1 LLARRRFST
10 GSAGHEEDVPL
21 RIGLTGGIGS
31 GKSTAAAMLARRG
44 ARIVDTDSISRN
56 LTAPGGAAVPAIRQA
71 FGDAIVRADGS
82 LDRDAMRA
90 LVFADRVAKQR
101 LEALLHPMIGA
112 EALQE
117 AAAATSQILVFDVPL
132 LTESK
137 HWRERVDRVLV
148 IDCSEASQIERV
160 EKRPGWTRDA
170 VERAIN
176 SQAKR
181 AARRAIADAVV
192 FNDGIDLQALD
203 AVLETVWHLWKTLAQ
218 AAVEQ

>member
-1 LLARRRFST
+1 M
-10 GSAGHEEDVPL
+10 PL

-31 GKSTAAAMLARRG
+31 GKSTAAAMLARHG
-44 ARIVDTDSISRN
+44 AHIVDTDAIARH
-56 LTAPGGAAVPAIRQA
+56 LTASGGIAMPAVRQT
-71 FGDAIVRADGS
+71 FGDAIARADGS

-90 LVFADRVAKQR
+90 IVFSDPVAKTR

-112 EALQE
+112 QALRE
-117 AAAATSQILVFDVPL
+117 AAAATGNVVVFDVPL

-137 HWRERVDRVLV
+137 TWRERVDRVLV
-148 IDCSEASQIERV
+148 IDCSEAAQIERV

-170 VERAIN
+170 VERAIT

-181 AARRAIADAVV
+181 AARLAIADAVV
-192 FNDGIDLQALD
+192 FNDGIDLNALD
-203 AVLETVWHLWKTLAQ
+203 AALETVWHLWQTLAQ

>member
-1 LLARRRFST
+1 M
-10 GSAGHEEDVPL
+10 PL

-31 GKSTAAAMLARRG
+31 GKSTAARMLARRG
-44 ARIVDTDSISRN
+44 AQIVDTDSISRR
-56 LTAPGGAAVPAIRQA
+56 LTASGGAAIPAIREA

-90 LVFADRVAKQR
+90 LVFADRAAR
-101 LEALLHPMIGA
+101 MHLEALLHPMIGA
-112 EALQE
+112 EALRE
-117 AAAATSQILVFDVPL
+117 AAAAKSHILVFDVPL
-132 LTESK
+132 LAESK

-148 IDCSEASQIERV
+148 IDCSEAAQVERV

-181 AARRAIADAVV
+181 AARLAIADAVV
-192 FNDGIDLQALD
+192 FNDGIDLKALD
-203 AVLETVWHLWKTLAQ
+203 AALETVWHLWETLAQ
-218 AAVEQ
+218 DAVEQ

>member
-1 LLARRRFST
+1 M
-10 GSAGHEEDVPL
+10 PL

-31 GKSTAAAMLARRG
+31 GKSTAARMLARRG
-44 ARIVDTDSISRN
+44 AQIVDTDSISRR
-56 LTAPGGAAVPAIRQA
+56 LTASGGAAISAIREA

-90 LVFADRVAKQR
+90 LVFADRAAR
-101 LEALLHPMIGA
+101 MHLEALLHPMIGA
-112 EALQE
+112 AALRE
-117 AAAATSQILVFDVPL
+117 AAAATSHILVFDVPL
-132 LTESK
+132 LAESK

-148 IDCSEASQIERV
+148 IDCSEAAQVERV

-181 AARRAIADAVV
+181 AARLAIADAVV
-192 FNDGIDLQALD
+192 FNDGIDLKALD
-203 AVLETVWHLWKTLAQ
+203 AALETVWHLWETLAQ
-218 AAVEQ
+218 DAVEQ

>member
-1 LLARRRFST
+1 M
-10 GSAGHEEDVPL
+10 PL

-31 GKSTAAAMLARRG
+31 GKSTAARMLARRG
-44 ARIVDTDSISRN
+44 AQIVDTDSISRR
-56 LTAPGGAAVPAIRQA
+56 LTASGGAAIPAIREA

-90 LVFADRVAKQR
+90 LVFADRAAR
-101 LEALLHPMIGA
+101 MHLEALLHPMIGA
-112 EALQE
+112 AALRE
-117 AAAATSQILVFDVPL
+117 AAAATSHILVFDVPL
-132 LTESK
+132 LAESK

-148 IDCSEASQIERV
+148 IDCSEAAQVERV

-181 AARRAIADAVV
+181 AARLAIADAVV
-192 FNDGIDLQALD
+192 FNDGIDLKALD
-203 AVLETVWHLWKTLAQ
+203 AALETVWHLWQTLAQ